1 MSNFSPLGTQWLS
14 WHNQRIFNFSEFL
27 NLNGLNS
34 FNGFSIWTSCKDCN
48 LAANSWK
55 NEIYLSTTFLPH
67 FHYFLINKFFG
78 AESLKFFGSIFDKSI
93 IFLTGVILAEFL
105 NLGLKNKSSNFYFS
119 VKSILVFTFFTVNP
133 WTYKMFLSS
142 WVQIY
147 FVFFFLSGVYL
158 FFINKTYLGLI
169 FFLFSGFFDYQS
181 SAGLFFFYSVII
193 IYSLIKN
200 NNSLLQYY
208 FLNKK
213 NNYLLNFKV
222 LLMFAIPFVLFF
234 LQRISISNKLQNYDG
249 TSLLTR
255 IGISG
260 DDVHNGG
267 IIGALQF
274 LGGNRITHCLTDL
287 NLNLKM
293 IDLSKKIL
301 IFNCTLS
308 ILSMFV
314 ISVLS
319 LIGLYLFCK
328 YDRKLF
334 NLTLLPLSFL
344 LLAYTFILQQSS
356 SVHLMGYSYFFSL
369 LFAAGLSNLV
379 TYIIKKFNYSFI
391 SICLSL
397 PLIFGLVILCI
408 RVNMMTGPNG

>member
-1 MSNFSPLGTQWLS
+1 
-14 WHNQRIFNFSEFL
+14 
-27 NLNGLNS
+27 
-34 FNGFSIWTSCKDCN
+34 
-48 LAANSWK
+48 
-55 NEIYLSTTFLPH
+55 
-67 FHYFLINKFFG
+67 
-78 AESLKFFGSIFDKSI
+78 
-93 IFLTGVILAEFL
+93 
-105 NLGLKNKSSNFYFS
+105 
-119 VKSILVFTFFTVNP
+119 
-133 WTYKMFLSS
+133 
-142 WVQIY
+142 
-147 FVFFFLSGVYL
+147 
-158 FFINKTYLGLI
+158 
-169 FFLFSGFFDYQS
+169 
-181 SAGLFFFYSVII
+181 
-193 IYSLIKN
+193 
-200 NNSLLQYY
+200 
-208 FLNKK
+208 
-213 NNYLLNFKV
+213 
-222 LLMFAIPFVLFF
+222 MFAIPFVLFF

-397 PLIFGLVILCI
+397 PLILG
-408 RVNMMTGPNG
+408 

>member
-1 MSNFSPLGTQWLS
+1 
-14 WHNQRIFNFSEFL
+14 
-27 NLNGLNS
+27 
-34 FNGFSIWTSCKDCN
+34 
-48 LAANSWK
+48 
-55 NEIYLSTTFLPH
+55 
-67 FHYFLINKFFG
+67 
-78 AESLKFFGSIFDKSI
+78 
-93 IFLTGVILAEFL
+93 
-105 NLGLKNKSSNFYFS
+105 
-119 VKSILVFTFFTVNP
+119 
-133 WTYKMFLSS
+133 
-142 WVQIY
+142 
-147 FVFFFLSGVYL
+147 
-158 FFINKTYLGLI
+158 
-169 FFLFSGFFDYQS
+169 
-181 SAGLFFFYSVII
+181 
-193 IYSLIKN
+193 
-200 NNSLLQYY
+200 
-208 FLNKK
+208 
-213 NNYLLNFKV
+213 
-222 LLMFAIPFVLFF
+222 MFAIPFVLFF